1 MYIKQKARVFFMWYS
16 FYNRF
21 NAFIIKMALG
31 IYLFGK
37 PLVTLMVKCRMMPTQ
52 PKLTRFNQNVMSKY
66 QIYNSIFM
74 TLPFDTIT
82 KTGVL
87 LPLFH
92 ETCKK
97 GFTAGDNPTT
107 IVERF
112 FKKYQDRRS
121 TESQINLLFRFIQ
134 YIERQVVLFDAIED
148 AAFPIVNNMDGIGTL
163 RSLKESVTAE
173 NKLELLQ
180 KYLEEFKVRI
190 VLTAHPT
197 QFYPGSVL
205 GIITD
210 LTEAIR
216 ENDLLRINDLLAQ
229 LGKTP
234 FFKHKKPS
242 PYDEAVSLIWYLENV
257 FYKSFGTI
265 YDYIQQ
271 NIFDGK
277 QIDNDIINVGFWPGG
292 DRDGNPFVTP
302 EITLK
307 VAKRLRETVI
317 KNYYRDVRKLRRKL
331 TFDGVEDKI
340 VVLETELYKIITN
353 KKSSLT
359 VDNFSSEL
367 KEIKQLVIDK
377 HQSLYVSEVNSLIN
391 KIHLFGFH
399 FSALDIRQDSRVH
412 HTVFTNMVDAIID
425 SGSDIFPKKYHEL
438 KESEQVKILSQVNGE
453 VDLSLIKDDDTLKA
467 LNTMKAI
474 KTIQETNGER
484 AANRYIISNNQTT
497 LNVMQLFAM
506 LKLVAFQEEL
516 TVDIGPLF
524 ETITDLKNAPVVMEE
539 LYTNP
544 EYAAHLKSR
553 GNRQT
558 IMLGFSDGTKDGGYL
573 MANWAI
579 YKAKENL
586 TTVSRKYGI
595 NVIFFDGRGGP
606 PARGGG
612 KTHNFY
618 ASLGPTIEDKE
629 VQLTIQGQTISSNFG
644 TLESSQYNLEQLI
657 SSGIHNSLSD
667 ADLSMLPE
675 NRAVMTD
682 LADRSY
688 KAYSDFKAHPKFI
701 PYLEHMSTL
710 KYYAKTNIG
719 SRPSKRGK
727 AKGLVFEDL
736 RAIPFVG
743 SWSQLKQNVP
753 GFFGVGTA
761 LKHYEDIGEFE
772 KAQHLFK
779 TSDFFKTLI
788 ENSMM
793 SLSKSFF
800 DLTKYMSE
808 DEEYGDFWNIIY
820 NEYETSKRLLLKLTG
835 YKELMEEEPAGKASV
850 AVRESI
856 VLPLLTIQQFALKKI
871 QELEKSGV
879 TTGKEIEVYQ
889 KMVTRSLFGNINASR
904 NSA

>member
-1 MYIKQKARVFFMWYS
+1 
-16 FYNRF
+16 
-21 NAFIIKMALG
+21 
-31 IYLFGK
+31 
-37 PLVTLMVKCRMMPTQ
+37 MPTQ

-74 TLPFDTIT
+74 TLPFDTT
-82 KTGVL
+82 RKTGAL

-92 ETCKK
+92 ETCQK
-97 GFTAGDNPTT
+97 GFANKDNPTT
-107 IVERF
+107 IVETF
-112 FKKYQDRRS
+112 FKKYQARRS
-121 TESQINLLFRFIQ
+121 PQSQINLLFRFIQ

-148 AAFPIVNNMDGIGTL
+148 AAFPVVNNMDGIGTL
-163 RSLKESVTAE
+163 RSLKEAATAD
-173 NKLELLQ
+173 NKMETLQ

-216 ENDLLRINDLLAQ
+216 ENDLLKINDLLAQ

-277 QIDNDIINVGFWPGG
+277 HVENDIINIGFWPGG

-302 EITLK
+302 EITLN
-307 VAKRLRETVI
+307 VADRLRATVV
-317 KNYYRDVRKLRRKL
+317 KNYYRDARRLRRKL
-331 TFDGVEDKI
+331 TFEGVEERI
-340 VVLETELYKIITN
+340 VVLETELWKIITN
-353 KKSSLT
+353 KNSNLT
-359 VDNFSSEL
+359 AESFASEL
-367 KEIKQLVIDK
+367 ELIKSVIVNE
-377 HQSLYVSEVNSLIN
+377 HQSLYVNEVNSLLN

-399 FSALDIRQDSRVH
+399 FANLDIRQDSRKH
-412 HTVFTNMVDAIID
+412 AQFFNDMVNALIE
-425 SGSDIFPKKYHEL
+425 SGSGIFPKSYHKLTE
-438 KESEQVKILSQVNGE
+438 KEQIQILSKVEGE
-453 VDLSLIKDDDTLKA
+453 VDLALIKDEETLKA
-467 LNTMKAI
+467 LKTMKVI
-474 KTIQETNGER
+474 KTIQSTNGEK

-497 LNVMQLFAM
+497 LHVMQLFAM
-506 LKLVAFQEEL
+506 LKLVAFQDKL

-524 ETITDLKNAPVVMEE
+524 ETITDLENAPRVMED

-553 GNRQT
+553 GNKQT

-586 TTVSRKYGI
+586 TRVSREYGI
-595 NVIFFDGRGGP
+595 KVIFFDGRGGP

-644 TLESSQYNLEQLI
+644 TLDSSQYNLEQLI
-657 SSGIHNSLSD
+657 SSGIRNSFSD
-667 ADLSMLPE
+667 SDLSMLPE
-675 NRAVMTD
+675 NRKVMTD
-682 LADRSY
+682 LSQRSY

-701 PYLEHMSTL
+701 SYLEHMSTL

-761 LKHYEDIGEFE
+761 LKHYEDAGEFE
-772 KAQHLFK
+772 KVQTLFK

-800 DLTKYMSE
+800 DLTRYMAE
-808 DEEYGDFWNIIY
+808 DEEYGEFWTIIHD
-820 NEYETSKRLLLKLTG
+820 EYETSKRLILKLTG
-835 YKELMEEEPAGKASV
+835 YKELMQEEPAGKASI

-856 VLPLLTIQQFALKKI
+856 VLPLLTIQQYALKKI
-871 QELEKSGV
+871 QELEKAGV
-879 TTGKEIEVYQ
+879 KPDNEQMKVFAS
-889 KMVTRSLFGNINASR
+889 MVTRSLFGNINASR

>member
-1 MYIKQKARVFFMWYS
+1 
-16 FYNRF
+16 
-21 NAFIIKMALG
+21 
-31 IYLFGK
+31 
-37 PLVTLMVKCRMMPTQ
+37 MPTQ
-52 PKLTRFNQNVMSKY
+52 PKLTRFNQNVVSKY

-74 TLPFDTIT
+74 TLPFDSVT

-97 GFTAGDNPTT
+97 GFANQDDPTT
-107 IVERF
+107 IVNSF
-112 FKKYQDRRS
+112 FKKYQARRS
-121 TESQINLLFRFIQ
+121 SQSQINLLFRFIQ

-148 AAFPIVNNMDGIGTL
+148 AAFPVVHNMDGIGTL
-163 RSLKESVTAE
+163 RSLKETVSAE
-173 NKLELLQ
+173 NKLEILQ

-234 FFKHKKPS
+234 FFKHKKPT
-242 PYDEAVSLIWYLENV
+242 PFDEAVSLIWYLENV

-265 YDYIQQ
+265 FDYIQQ
-271 NIFDGK
+271 NIFEGK
-277 QIDNDIINVGFWPGG
+277 EIENDIINIGFWPGG

-307 VAKRLRETVI
+307 VAGRLRLSII
-317 KNYYRDVRKLRRKL
+317 KNYYKNIRQLKRKL
-331 TFDGVEDKI
+331 TFQGVEDRMAT
-340 VVLETELYKIITN
+340 LEDELYSIITN
-353 KKSSLT
+353 EPSSLT
-359 VDNFSSEL
+359 LPHFVSEL
-367 KEIKQLVIDK
+367 KAVKQVIIDK
-377 HQSLYVSEVNSLIN
+377 HQSLYLDELNSLIN
-391 KIHLFGFH
+391 KTHLFGFH
-399 FSALDIRQDSRVH
+399 FAYLDIRQDSRKH
-412 HTVFTNMVDAIID
+412 NAFFNHMVETLIEND
-425 SGSDIFPKKYHEL
+425 SSIFPKNYFDLSEK
-438 KESEQVKILSQVNGE
+438 EQVQLLSKVNGTI
-453 VDLSLIKDDDTLKA
+453 DLSLIKDEETLKA
-467 LNTMKAI
+467 LNTIKAI
-474 KTIQETNGER
+474 KTIQETNGEK

-506 LKLVAFQEEL
+506 LKLVAFNDKL

-524 ETITDLKNAPVVMEE
+524 ETITDLENAPAVMDE

-544 EYAAHLKSR
+544 EYTAHLKSR
-553 GNRQT
+553 GNKQT

-595 NVIFFDGRGGP
+595 KVIFFDGRGGP

-618 ASLGPTIEDKE
+618 ASLGPTIEDEE

-657 SSGIHNSLSD
+657 SSGIDNSISD
-667 ADLSMLPE
+667 RDLSMNQD
-675 NRAVMTD
+675 NREVMTD
-682 LADRSY
+682 LSKRSY

-701 PYLEHMSTL
+701 SYLEFMSTL

-727 AKGLVFEDL
+727 SEGLVFEDL

-761 LKHYEDIGEFE
+761 LKHYEDAGEFE
-772 KAQHLFK
+772 KVQTLFK

-788 ENSMM
+788 GNSMM

-800 DLTKYMSE
+800 DLTRYMAE
-808 DEEYGDFWNIIY
+808 DAEYGEFWTIIY
-820 NEYETSKRLLLKLTG
+820 NEYETTKRLILKLTG
-835 YKELMEEEPAGKASV
+835 YKELMQEEPTSKASI

-856 VLPLLTIQQFALKKI
+856 VLPLLTIQQYALKKI
-871 QELEKSGV
+871 QELEKTGV
-879 TTGKEIEVYQ
+879 KPDDEQMKIYE